1 MLKLI
6 ECPRDA
12 MQGIHTFIP
21 TQIKIEYINK
31 LLDIGFNTIDFGSFV
46 SPKAIPQLADT
57 AKVLEGLHLDNNK
70 TKLLAIVANPRGAA
84 DAVQHEQIRYL
95 GYPFSISETF
105 QMRNTNRGIMQ
116 AFEDVKEIQE
126 LCVQKNKELV
136 IYISM
141 GFGNPYGDPWSA
153 DVAEQWLE
161 KLRKEGIAIFS
172 LADTVGTANA
182 ADIIYLFS
190 HLIPAYPQLEI
201 GAHFHSTAEDRN
213 KKIQAAYE
221 NGCRRFDS
229 AMLGFG
235 GCPMAEDELVG
246 NISTEFMLS
255 FLEEKGENAG
265 INKEAFNE
273 ARIMASEIFG
283 RYI

>member
-1 MLKLI
+1 
-6 ECPRDA
+6 

-21 TQIKIEYINK
+21 TQTKIEYINK
-31 LLDIGFNTIDFGSFV
+31 LLTVGFNTIDFGSFV

-57 AKVLEGLHLDNNK
+57 HKVLEGLHLDQTK
-70 TKLLAIVANPRGAA
+70 TQLLAIIANPRGAN

-105 QMRNTNRGIMQ
+105 QMRNTNRGIAQ

-126 LCVQKNKELV
+126 LCSQKNKELV

-153 DVAEQWLE
+153 DVAEEWLE
-161 KLRKEGIAIFS
+161 KLRKEGITIFS

-182 ADIIYLFS
+182 ADISYLFS

-201 GAHFHSTAEDRN
+201 GSHFHSTAEDRY

-221 NGCRRFDS
+221 NGCKRFDS

-246 NISTEFMLS
+246 NISTEFMLG
-255 FLEEKGENAG
+255 FLEEKGEHTG
-265 INKEAFNE
+265 IDMQAFNE

-283 RYI
+283 KYS